1 MYVTSHSSLAAQ
13 SRQAVILKLL
23 LATDLYYLTL
33 VPIKYMSAAEKA
45 TICLIT
51 ACLSGA
57 LLVIFSVAELT
68 FDERLSHGIRRLAEV
83 IAKRGG
89 ALLVGARDCDMVQTA
104 CSHAAFLLDGE
115 LTHNGAMR
123 EVLSLLDRRV
133 FILRSKAP
141 RRLAAVLS
149 QAQPEV
155 DVRVYDDE
163 VHLYDDRDE
172 PITQEELMD
181 TLLRAG
187 ETVETLQQSKKTLAN
202 AFKEVVSGHDL

>member
-1 MYVTSHSSLAAQ
+1 
-13 SRQAVILKLL
+13 
-23 LATDLYYLTL
+23 
-33 VPIKYMSAAEKA
+33 
-45 TICLIT
+45 
-51 ACLSGA
+51 
-57 LLVIFSVAELT
+57 
-68 FDERLSHGIRRLAEV
+68 
-83 IAKRGG
+83 
-89 ALLVGARDCDMVQTA
+89 MVQTA

-123 EVLSLLDRRV
+123 EVLSLLDRRA

-141 RRLAAVLS
+141 RRLAAALS

-172 PITQEELMD
+172 PITEEELMD